1 MNGNYFR
8 FWGVRGSY
16 PAPFE
21 SHLKTGG
28 NTSCVEVRVDDHVL
42 IFDAGTGII
51 PLGNE
56 LVASGGRRELTVLLT
71 HYHWDHISGLPFFV
85 PAFIPGWNLQF
96 FGPGDTREA
105 VAQHIS
111 DQMKAPYFPVE
122 TETWLADISYMEPQE
137 EGLRCGPMRVQHFNV
152 HHPGSTYGYRI
163 ETCGKSIVYAS
174 DNELAFINQ
183 SIDSRKDQF
192 DEREQ
197 RMLEDMREEER
208 SRALDFMRGV
218 DILIHDSQYTPEDY
232 QKKRG
237 WGHSCY
243 IDTVNCAIDAGV
255 RQLYL
260 FHLDPNYSDA
270 AVERM
275 HAHALAIIAERG
287 SDMICHVAR
296 EGESVFLD
304 D

>member
-1 MNGNYFR
+1 MSGDHLR

-16 PAPFE
+16 PAPFD
-21 SHLKTGG
+21 SHLKVGG
-28 NTSCVEVRVDDHVL
+28 NTSCVEIRVGDHVL
-42 IFDAGTGII
+42 ICDAGTGII

-56 LVASGGRRELTVLLT
+56 LVSAGGRRELTVILT

-96 FGPGDTREA
+96 FGPGDTRED

-122 TETWLADISYMEPQE
+122 TETWLAEISYMEPST
-137 EGLRCGPMRVQHFNV
+137 EGLQCGPMRVEHFNV

-163 ETCGKSIVYAS
+163 QAGGKTIVYAS

-183 SIDSRKDQF
+183 SIDSRKQEF

-255 RQLYL
+255 RRLYL
-260 FHLDPNYSDA
+260 FHLDPNYSDD

-275 HAHALAIIAERG
+275 HAHALSIIAERG
-287 SDMICHVAR
+287 SDMVCHVAC
-296 EGESVFLD
+296 EGDTIALD